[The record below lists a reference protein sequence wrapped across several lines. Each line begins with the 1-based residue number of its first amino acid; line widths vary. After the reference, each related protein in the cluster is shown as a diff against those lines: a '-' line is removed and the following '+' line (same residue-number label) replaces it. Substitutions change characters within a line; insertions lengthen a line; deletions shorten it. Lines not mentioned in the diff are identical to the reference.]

1 MPPHHTKLRIVESS
15 TSTSSLNTSLNSNST
30 SPISATS
37 NIILQQKSQHQ
48 VNHNQM
54 IKSLFSIGELVWG
67 SVRGYP
73 AWPGKILNPPDGM
86 MTTSDSAWVKWFGR
100 KPNIELVSVKDLKS
114 LSEGLDAHHKAQK
127 DIRK

>member
-1 MPPHHTKLRIVESS
+1 MN
-15 TSTSSLNTSLNSNST
+15 TSSNSNST
-30 SPISATS
+30 SPISAIS
-37 NIILQQKSQHQ
+37 PNQQQQKLQNQQQQQHVEQ
-48 VNHNQM
+48 RIQQRQTSVNT
-54 IKSLFSIGELVWG
+54 LFAIGELVWG

-86 MTTSDSAWVKWFGR
+86 ITNADSAWVKWFGR
-100 KPNIELVSVKDLKS
+100 KPNIELISVKDLKS